1 MKKIITVLMILSLN
15 MMAQTEAK
23 KDTSY
28 WHLNGFFGLNL
39 SQTSASNWQ
48 GGAQDNIA
56 FAGLLNFELNYKK
69 DKHEWVNRFDGSY
82 GIMRLSNAKFWQKN
96 VDQLFYMSKY
106 SLYAFKKYWFYTV
119 MGDFRS
125 QFSDGYKYYDD
136 TLQVAVS
143 RFCSPGYIQLAL
155 GLDYKPADYFLATL
169 SPVAGKVTLVTDQNF
184 ANAGDYGVE
193 KAVRDSAGNIITP
206 GKKARYEFG
215 GRLTLKFKKD
225 ITKQFSVDTYADFFS
240 NYSKEPQNIDI
251 VWNTLLTLKI
261 TKFFTATLSTKFLYD
276 HDVTIK
282 YDWNNDGK
290 YDHKNDI
297 FGPRAQVLSVYGIGF
312 GYKF

>member
-1 MKKIITVLMILSLN
+1 MKKILAVFLIFSLN
-15 MMAQTEAK
+15 AVAQTEAK

-28 WHLNGFFGLNL
+28 WHLKGFVGLNL

-56 FAGLLNFELNYKK
+56 FSGLLNLELNYKK
-69 DKHEWVNRFDGSY
+69 DKNEWVNRFDGSY

-96 VDQLFYMSKY
+96 VDQLFFMSKY
-106 SLYAFKKYWFYTV
+106 SMYAFKKFWFYTV

-136 TLQVAVS
+136 TLKVAVS

-155 GLDYKPADYFLATL
+155 GLDFKPADYFVATL
-169 SPVAGKVTLVTDQNF
+169 SPLAGKITLVTDQNF

-193 KAVRDSAGNIITP
+193 KAVYDTAGKIITP

-225 ITKQFSVDTYADFFS
+225 ITKQFSIDTYADFFS
-240 NYSKEPQNIDI
+240 NYMKEPQNIDV
-251 VWNTLLTLKI
+251 VWNTLLKLKI
-261 TKFFTATLSTKFLYD
+261 TKFFTEPL
-276 HDVTIK
+276 
-282 YDWNNDGK
+282 
-290 YDHKNDI
+290 
-297 FGPRAQVLSVYGIGF
+297 
-312 GYKF
+312 